1 MSSWKTTRL
10 TALYLKCLKNKHDVK
25 VWKSGFNLI
34 YLKCET
40 CGVVWRVHYH
50 KLDYITPEDVSK
62 VFK

>member
-1 MSSWKTTRL
+1 
-10 TALYLKCLKNKHDVK
+10 LKNKHDVK